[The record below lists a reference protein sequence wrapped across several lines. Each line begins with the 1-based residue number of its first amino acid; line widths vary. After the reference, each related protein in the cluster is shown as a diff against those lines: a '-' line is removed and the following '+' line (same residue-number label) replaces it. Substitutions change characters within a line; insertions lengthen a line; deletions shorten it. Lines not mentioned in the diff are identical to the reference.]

1 MLTNEDMFELVK
13 DGNEDLKPVLW
24 DRVKNLLYMFA
35 GKYYRQYTEYC
46 CRCGVTEWDLKQQA
60 YTAYVNSFASYDRSP
75 GAYAA
80 YLNLMFRNAIRGLFG
95 GKDPL
100 NFSDSLD
107 RLLDTEDE
115 GGGTV
120 GDLVPDTAAAEAFKE
135 IEDNSVAAVVRSAVE
150 KLPDRERDIIKS
162 RYFDGLSRP
171 RISADMG
178 VSPAKVHQIEATALN
193 RLHKNRDIRRFGD
206 ELGYSSQRAYHNTVR
221 SFKRYGMSGVERV
234 AIERAD
240 ITISEQE
247 RFMCYEKARERL
259 LSGGSFEE
267 YERTISEFDYL

>member
-1 MLTNEDMFELVK
+1 MLTNEQLAEFIQQ
-13 DGNEDLKPVLW
+13 GNEDLKPVLW
-24 DRVKNLLYMFA
+24 ERVKKLLYMFA
-35 GKYYRQYTEYC
+35 GKYYRRYTEYC
-46 CRCGVTEWDLKQQA
+46 DRFGVTEWDLKQQA
-60 YTAYVNSFASYDRSP
+60 YTAYENSFASYDRSR
-75 GAYAA
+75 GTYAA
-80 YLNLMFRNAIRGLFG
+80 YLNLMFKNAIRGLFG

-115 GGGTV
+115 GSGAV
-120 GDLVPDTAAAEAFKE
+120 GDLIPDTAAAEAFEE
-135 IEDNSVAAVVRSAVE
+135 IEESSVAAVVRSAVE

-171 RISADMG
+171 RISADIGMSSER
-178 VSPAKVHQIEATALN
+178 VRQIETTALN
-193 RLHKNRDIRRFGD
+193 RLHKNRDIRRLGD
-206 ELGYSSQRAYHNTVR
+206 ELGYSSQRAYHNTVS
-221 SFKRYGMSGVERV
+221 SFKRYGMSNVERL

-247 RFMCYEKARERL
+247 RLMRYEEARERL

-267 YERTISEFDYL
+267 YENIIVGKGM